1 MLSLYA
7 VTLRLNSVSNSS
19 INKVFRRST
28 VCSPFPSLCEW
39 LSVSVL
45 SSAALEW
52 KHGTLRF
59 SGLKL
64 PKLCP
69 RLLEL
74 KMINLP

>member
-7 VTLRLNSVSNSS
+7 VTLWLNSVSNSS
-19 INKVFRRST
+19 INKVFKRST

-52 KHGTLRF
+52 KYSTFLRF
-59 SGLKL
+59 SGLIL
-64 PKLCP
+64 PKLYP
-69 RLLEL
+69 RLL
-74 KMINLP
+74 K